1 MDILNQY
8 TLDNIIDITS
18 LQSIQD
24 KFSKMTNIASI
35 TVDKTGTPIT
45 KPSNF
50 TKFCKLIRTSEE
62 GYRRC
67 MNCDAQGG
75 LKSTLLKKPVIY
87 TCHAGLTDLCAP
99 IIVNDIQFGSML
111 FGQVAIKDDNTK
123 KFIDLERLSNELN
136 LPIDELKAAL
146 LHVKSLKYNKIMASA
161 DFLSL
166 CTNLIAKM
174 GVANVTHSKLLE
186 ETKEKMK
193 FQQLAKDTQI
203 KSIQSQLDPHFL
215 FNTLNT
221 IAGMALMENC
231 DQTADLIYSLS
242 DILRYS
248 IKNSKNMVEISTELD
263 NIKKYLFIQTIR
275 YSDKLSYDIKIP
287 SEIFKY
293 KIPAMTLQPIIE
305 NAIIHGLEPK
315 KDSGKIEIYG
325 KILFDK
331 FIEIKIIDNGIGMS
345 NEKLDMLNNKLNSTS
360 INGGIGIKLVH
371 DRLIYYFG
379 HESGVKIESI
389 FGIGTTIYVKFPL
402 IY

>member
-1 MDILNQY
+1 MNNLSQY
-8 TLDNIIDITS
+8 TLDEIIDVPS
-18 LQSIQD
+18 LQNIQD
-24 KFSKMTNIASI
+24 KFSKMTNMSSI
-35 TVDKTGTPIT
+35 TVDKIGTPIT

-50 TKFCKLIRTSEE
+50 TKFCNLVRTSKE

-67 MNCDAQGG
+67 RNCDAKGG
-75 LKSTLLKKPVIY
+75 LRSTQLKKPVIY
-87 TCHAGLTDLCAP
+87 TCHAGLTDLSAP
-99 IIVNDIQFGSML
+99 IIVNDIHFGTML
-111 FGQVAIKDDNTK
+111 CGQVVIKGNNNK
-123 KFIDLERLSNELN
+123 KFIDLEILSNELS
-136 LPIDELKAAL
+136 LPVDELEAAL
-146 LHVKSLKYNKIMASA
+146 LQVKSLKYNKIMASA

-174 GVANVTHSKLLE
+174 GVANIMHSELLE

-193 FQQLAKDTQI
+193 FQQLAKDAQI
-203 KSIQSQLDPHFL
+203 KSIHSQLDPHFL

-248 IKNSKNMVEISTELD
+248 IKNSKDMVEIGTELE

-275 YSDKLSYDIKIP
+275 FSDKLNYDIKIP
-287 SEIFKY
+287 NEIFKY

-315 KDSGKIEIYG
+315 KDSGEIKIYG
-325 KILFDK
+325 EVLPDK
-331 FIEIKIIDNGIGMS
+331 FIQIKIIDNGIGMS
-345 NEKLDMLNNKLNSTS
+345 NEKLDSINNKLSSTS

-379 HESGVKIESI
+379 PEFGVRIESI
-389 FGIGTTIYVKFPL
+389 PGVGATVYVKLPL
-402 IY
+402 VY

>member
-1 MDILNQY
+1 MSNLNKY
-8 TLDNIIDITS
+8 TLDEIIDISS

-24 KFSKMTNIASI
+24 KFSEMTNMASI
-35 TVDKTGTPIT
+35 TVDKTDTPIT
-45 KPSNF
+45 KPSSF
-50 TKFCKLIRTSEE
+50 SKFCKLIRTSKE

-67 MNCDAQGG
+67 MNCDAKGG
-75 LKSTLLKKPVIY
+75 LHSTLQKNPAIY

-99 IIVNDIQFGSML
+99 IVVNDIEFGSML
-111 FGQVAIKDDNTK
+111 FGQVAVKDKDNK
-123 KFIDLERLSNELN
+123 EAVDLQRLSKELE
-136 LPIDELKAAL
+136 LPIDKLEAAL
-146 LHVKSLKYNKIMASA
+146 KQVKSIKYNRIISSA

-174 GVANVTHSKLLE
+174 GVANITHTELLK
-186 ETKEKMK
+186 ETEEKMK

-231 DQTADLIYSLS
+231 NETANLIYSLS

-248 IKNSKNMVEISTELD
+248 IKSSKDMVEIETELE
-263 NIKKYLFIQTIR
+263 NIKKYLFIQKIR
-275 YSDKLSYDIKIP
+275 YSDKLNYDMKIP
-287 SEIFKY
+287 EEIFKY
-293 KIPAMTLQPIIE
+293 KIPSMTLQPIIE

-315 KDSGKIEIYG
+315 KDPVKIEIHG
-325 KILFDK
+325 KMLPDK
-331 FIEIKIIDNGIGMS
+331 FIEIKVIDNGVGIS
-345 NEKLDMLNNKLNSTS
+345 NEKLSIINDKLNSTT

-379 HESGVKIESI
+379 PEFGIKIESI
-389 FGIGTTIYVKFPL
+389 PNISTTVYIKFPL
-402 IY
+402 VD

>member
-1 MDILNQY
+1 MNNLNEY
-8 TLDNIIDITS
+8 TLDKIIDMPS

-24 KFSKMTNIASI
+24 KFSKMTNMSAI
-35 TVDKTGTPIT
+35 TVDKIGTPIT
-45 KPSNF
+45 KPSSF
-50 TKFCKLIRTSEE
+50 TKFCNLIRTSKE

-67 MNCDAQGG
+67 KNCDAKGG
-75 LKSTLLKKPVIY
+75 LKSTLIKKPVIY
-87 TCHAGLTDLCAP
+87 TCHAGLTDLSAP

-111 FGQVAIKDDNTK
+111 CGQVVIKGNNNK

-136 LPIDELKAAL
+136 LSIEELELSL
-146 LHVKSLKYNKIMASA
+146 LHIKSLKYNKIIASA

-193 FQQLAKDTQI
+193 FQQLAKDARI

-221 IAGMALMENC
+221 IAGMALMESC
-231 DQTADLIYSLS
+231 DQTAELIYSLS

-248 IKNSKNMVEISTELD
+248 IKNSKDMVEIGTELD
-263 NIKKYLFIQTIR
+263 NIKKYLFIQTMR
-275 YSDKLSYDIKIP
+275 YSDKLSYDIKVP
-287 SEIFKY
+287 NEIFKY
-293 KIPAMTLQPIIE
+293 KIPAMTLQPLIE
-305 NAIIHGLEPK
+305 NSILHGLEPK
-315 KDSGKIEIYG
+315 KGPGKI
-325 KILFDK
+325 KISGELLLDRFAQ
-331 FIEIKIIDNGIGMS
+331 ITINDNGIGMS
-345 NEKLDMLNNKLNSTS
+345 SEKLDMLNNSINSSS

-379 HESGVKIESI
+379 PESGVKIESI
-389 FGIGTTIYVKFPL
+389 PDIGTTIYVKLPL
-402 IY
+402 VY